1 MALYSLYL
9 IYASLGI
16 MWFGGLINTETIEGF
31 DEDIVDESWVY
42 LNFNDFIMAMNTL
55 FGFMWQ
61 NDWEALVFMYQEAV
75 GHDGDGLVLFFFIS
89 FMQISNL
96 LFLNII
102 IAFVIDTYSSIEE
115 TLQQEKR
122 QRANKLQKLDMDE
135 DKSLL
140 RELNDNP
147 G

>member
-1 MALYSLYL
+1 MKPFTNLLMALYSLYL

-61 NDWEALVFMYQEAV
+61 NDWE
-75 GHDGDGLVLFFFIS
+75 
-89 FMQISNL
+89 
-96 LFLNII
+96 
-102 IAFVIDTYSSIEE
+102 
-115 TLQQEKR
+115 
-122 QRANKLQKLDMDE
+122 
-135 DKSLL
+135 
-140 RELNDNP
+140 
-147 G
+147 